1 MESFLLKSYLIS
13 PSKLLK
19 WKHVFYIDF
28 NVTLSFDKSFLNKT
42 KGKSFLFYK
51 TFEMIQCTK
60 VTKIRT
66 LKICHM
72 FLNCK
77 SGICILRKTFY
88 FTYLFKLPTWF
99 LVWNTD
105 TSKIFK
111 EYSLFMSLNF
121 RMFYLPV
128 RWWLPC

>member
-1 MESFLLKSYLIS
+1 MIS
-13 PSKLLK
+13 ILQ
-19 WKHVFYIDF
+19 
-28 NVTLSFDKSFLNKT
+28 NFLNDT
-42 KGKSFLFYK
+42 MYQGYK
-51 TFEMIQCTK
+51 NPNVKNMPY
-60 VTKIRT
+60 
-66 LKICHM
+66 M

-77 SGICILRKTFY
+77 SGICILRKTLY
-88 FTYLFKLPTWF
+88 YTYLFKLPTWF

-121 RMFYLPV
+121 RIFYLPV